1 MKITPL
7 IASLITLNI
16 SLWGN
21 VPSMP
26 PPTMSPPQGT
36 PVLKEKVNLPEI
48 DIDLSKY
55 VDLRDGLIAHYPFSG
70 NSNDESGNG
79 NHLKSLNTSSVN
91 KPTGIAQ
98 LTPDR
103 FNMKDSAYSFDGV
116 DDYMFSDIENRKGD
130 FSLSLWAKAGDIM
143 QSRYRSVINIY
154 DKTGG
159 SKDTCQIHTSGGRY
173 PTYQFFSSN
182 PESFALVTTEWQHLG
197 VSVSG
202 KVIRFYENGERVY
215 SQELEG
221 GEANKFSNIII
232 GKNRHGGAKYHGS
245 IDDIYVY
252 DRAINDAEIT
262 RLFDG
267 GFEDSDG
274 DGLTDE
280 YETGKGRYKAIPGQ
294 FSWDEAMH
302 DAKNRGGHLAT
313 ITSEAEWYA
322 LKDALGKVPERYYLG
337 GLEEKTNG
345 VWSWITGEA
354 WKFTKWQNQNNLN
367 RKNWGEQN
375 RLQTYSE
382 IDNGNMQW
390 NDIWDDKTEGNKG
403 YILEYGYYTNPNLAD
418 SDGDGHDDAK
428 EVAAN
433 TDPNNPF
440 SRPVPNLLAP
450 SDGPG
455 APPAPDYVST
465 VTELTERVEE
475 LTALVEANNREKARR
490 SGQIHELNATNA
502 ALSAQVDEL
511 MAKLTASEEKVT
523 SLQSQ
528 KEGLVSQVKNLGE
541 DKQNL
546 EYNLSVSNG
555 HLEEAIRVAETP
567 MINGWIYDPIQGW
580 LFTDADTY
588 PLVYGETAQ
597 GWFYYEIGSSAPRL
611 FFNYTTEQWE
621 AWDTVPEEGSSQ
633 IAQNNN

>member
-1 MKITPL
+1 MKTKITTIIL
-7 IASLITLNI
+7 ASITLNI

-21 VPSMP
+21 IP
-26 PPTMSPPQGT
+26 PQNAPTMLPPAGT
-36 PVLKEKVNLPEI
+36 PVLKEKLNFPDI
-48 DIDLSKY
+48 DLDLSKY
-55 VDLRDGLIAHYPFSG
+55 VDLREGLIAHYPFSG
-70 NSNDESGNG
+70 NSEDESGNK
-79 NHLKSLNTSSVN
+79 NHLENNEATLTLDRFGMKESAYAFDGNTSHL
-91 KPTGIAQ
+91 
-98 LTPDR
+98 LT
-103 FNMKDSAYSFDGV
+103 
-116 DDYMFSDIENRKGD
+116 DIENRKGD
-130 FSLSLWAKAGDIM
+130 FSISLWAKAAQAE
-143 QSRYRSVINIY
+143 QSRFRSVINIH
-154 DKTGG
+154 DKTPG

-182 PESFALVTTEWQHLG
+182 PESFALVKTEWQQLA

-202 KVIRFYENGERVY
+202 KVIRFYENGEKVY

-221 GEANKFSNIII
+221 GEANKFAHIII
-232 GKNRHGGAKYHGS
+232 GKNRHGGAKYDGS
-245 IDDIYVY
+245 IDDVYVY
-252 DRAINDAEIT
+252 DRAINDAEVA

-274 DGLTDE
+274 DGLTDG
-280 YETGKGRYKAIPGQ
+280 YEIGKSRYKLVAGS
-294 FSWDEAMH
+294 FDWKMAKE
-302 DAKNRGGHLAT
+302 DAEQKGGHLAT
-313 ITSEAEWYA
+313 ITSEEEWEAIKNAVNELPRTYW
-322 LKDALGKVPERYYLG
+322 LG
-337 GLEEKTNG
+337 GTDEKTEG
-345 VWSWITGEA
+345 TWEWITGEV
-354 WKFTKWQNQNNLN
+354 WKFTKWAKDEPNNL
-367 RKNWGEQN
+367 GDEDY
-375 RLQTYSE
+375 LQTWGPSL
-382 IDNGNMQW
+382 DGNREW
-390 NDIWDDKTEGNKG
+390 NDNQFNETRNG
-403 YILEYGYYTNPNLAD
+403 YVLEYGYYTDPYNPD
-418 SDGDGHDDAK
+418 SDGDGVSDGE
-428 EVAAN
+428 EVAAK

-440 SRPVPNLLAP
+440 SRPVPNLLVP

-455 APPAPDYVST
+455 APPAPDYIST

-502 ALSAQVDEL
+502 VLTAQVDEL
-511 MAKLTASEEKVT
+511 IAKLSTSEEKIT
-523 SLQSQ
+523 ALQSE

-621 AWDTVPEEGSSQ
+621 AWDSIPS
-633 IAQNNN
+633 NN

>member
-1 MKITPL
+1 MKTKITTIIL
-7 IASLITLNI
+7 TSITLNI

-21 VPSMP
+21 IP
-26 PPTMSPPQGT
+26 PQNAPTMLPPAGT
-36 PVLKEKVNLPEI
+36 PVLKEKLNFPDI
-48 DIDLSKY
+48 DLDLSKY
-55 VDLRDGLIAHYPFSG
+55 VDLREGLIAHYPFSG
-70 NSNDESGNG
+70 NSEDESGNK
-79 NHLKSLNTSSVN
+79 NHLENNEATLTLDRFGMKESAYAFDGNTSHL
-91 KPTGIAQ
+91 
-98 LTPDR
+98 LT
-103 FNMKDSAYSFDGV
+103 
-116 DDYMFSDIENRKGD
+116 DIENRKGD
-130 FSLSLWAKAGDIM
+130 FSISLWAKAAQAE
-143 QSRYRSVINIY
+143 QSRFRSVINIH
-154 DKTGG
+154 DKTPG

-182 PESFALVTTEWQHLG
+182 PESFALVKTEWQQLA

-202 KVIRFYENGERVY
+202 KVIRFYENGTKVY

-221 GEANKFSNIII
+221 GEANKFAHIII
-232 GKNRHGGAKYHGS
+232 GKNRHGGAKYNGS
-245 IDDIYVY
+245 IDDVYVY
-252 DRAINDAEIT
+252 DRAINDAEVA

-274 DGLTDE
+274 DGLTNA
-280 YETGKGRYKAIPGQ
+280 YEAGKGRYEAIPGK
-294 FSWDEAMH
+294 FTWDEAKK
-302 DAKNRGGHLAT
+302 DAEKKGGHLAT
-313 ITSEAEWYA
+313 ITSEQEW
-322 LKDALGKVPERYYLG
+322 DAIQKELGEVPYLYFLG
-337 GLEEKTNG
+337 GTDE
-345 VWSWITGEA
+345 
-354 WKFTKWQNQNNLN
+354 
-367 RKNWGEQN
+367 
-375 RLQTYSE
+375 
-382 IDNGNMQW
+382 
-390 NDIWDDKTEGNKG
+390 KTEGVWEWITNELWKFSKFSKGQPDDFNGGQDYLSTWKETANGNREWDDQKGVYHSKRGG
-403 YILEYGYYTNPNLAD
+403 YILEYGYYTNPTLAD
-418 SDGDGHDDAK
+418 SDGDGVSDGE
-428 EVAAN
+428 EVAAK

-475 LTALVEANNREKARR
+475 LTAQVEANKRENARR

-502 ALSAQVDEL
+502 ALTAQVDEL
-511 MAKLTASEEKVT
+511 ITKLTASEEKVT
-523 SLQSQ
+523 SLQNQ

-567 MINGWIYDPIQGW
+567 MINGWIYDPVQGW

-621 AWDTVPEEGSSQ
+621 AWDTVPEEDSSQ
-633 IAQNNN
+633 IAQNNNL

>member
-232 GKNRHGGAKYHGS
+232 G
-245 IDDIYVY
+245 
-252 DRAINDAEIT
+252 
-262 RLFDG
+262 
-267 GFEDSDG
+267 
-274 DGLTDE
+274 
-280 YETGKGRYKAIPGQ
+280 
-294 FSWDEAMH
+294 
-302 DAKNRGGHLAT
+302 
-313 ITSEAEWYA
+313 
-322 LKDALGKVPERYYLG
+322 
-337 GLEEKTNG
+337 
-345 VWSWITGEA
+345 
-354 WKFTKWQNQNNLN
+354 
-367 RKNWGEQN
+367 
-375 RLQTYSE
+375 
-382 IDNGNMQW
+382 
-390 NDIWDDKTEGNKG
+390 
-403 YILEYGYYTNPNLAD
+403 
-418 SDGDGHDDAK
+418 
-428 EVAAN
+428 
-433 TDPNNPF
+433 
-440 SRPVPNLLAP
+440 
-450 SDGPG
+450 
-455 APPAPDYVST
+455 
-465 VTELTERVEE
+465 
-475 LTALVEANNREKARR
+475 
-490 SGQIHELNATNA
+490 
-502 ALSAQVDEL
+502 
-511 MAKLTASEEKVT
+511 
-523 SLQSQ
+523 
-528 KEGLVSQVKNLGE
+528 
-541 DKQNL
+541 
-546 EYNLSVSNG
+546 
-555 HLEEAIRVAETP
+555 
-567 MINGWIYDPIQGW
+567 
-580 LFTDADTY
+580 
-588 PLVYGETAQ
+588 
-597 GWFYYEIGSSAPRL
+597 
-611 FFNYTTEQWE
+611 
-621 AWDTVPEEGSSQ
+621 
-633 IAQNNN
+633 

>member
-1 MKITPL
+1 MS
-7 IASLITLNI
+7 A
-16 SLWGN
+16 
-21 VPSMP
+21 PSVL
-26 PPTMSPPQGT
+26 PPQGT
-36 PVLKEKVNLPEI
+36 PVLKENFNLP
-48 DIDLSKY
+48 DIDLDLSRY
-55 VDLRDGLIAHYPFSG
+55 VDLNEGLIAHYPFSG
-70 NSNDESGNG
+70 DANDESGNK
-79 NHLKSLNTSSVN
+79 NHMENKGAKLTADRFGIEESAYAFDGNTSHLF
-91 KPTGIAQ
+91 T
-98 LTPDR
+98 
-103 FNMKDSAYSFDGV
+103 
-116 DDYMFSDIENRKGD
+116 DIENRKGD
-130 FSLSLWAKAGDIM
+130 FSISLWAKAAQAE
-143 QSRYRSVINIY
+143 QSRFRSVINIH
-154 DKTGG
+154 DKTPG

-182 PESFALVTTEWQHLG
+182 PESFALVKTEWQQLA

-202 KVIRFYENGERVY
+202 KVIRFYENGTKVY

-221 GEANKFSNIII
+221 GEANKFAHIII

-245 IDDIYVY
+245 IDDVYVY
-252 DRAINDAEIT
+252 DRAINDAEVA

-280 YETGKGRYKAIPGQ
+280 YEIGFRSRTNGNESLRYKVIDDKKYT
-294 FSWDEAMH
+294 FKEAEKK
-302 DAKNRGGHLAT
+302 ATELGGHLAT
-313 ITSEAEWYA
+313 IISKSEDAAIQKA
-322 LKDALGKVPERYYLG
+322 LNGILTDTVWIG
-337 GLEEKTNG
+337 GTDE
-345 VWSWITGEA
+345 
-354 WKFTKWQNQNNLN
+354 
-367 RKNWGEQN
+367 
-375 RLQTYSE
+375 
-382 IDNGNMQW
+382 
-390 NDIWDDKTEGNKG
+390 KTEGIWEWVTGELWKFSNWDAGQPESSKFQGTEDFSKRYASGVWHDWRNVERNEYFLLELG
-403 YILEYGYYTNPNLAD
+403 YFTDPNNAD
-418 SDGDGHDDAK
+418 SDGDGVSDGE

-502 ALSAQVDEL
+502 ALTAQVEEL
-511 MAKLTASEEKVT
+511 IAKLSASEEKVT

-567 MINGWIYDPIQGW
+567 MINGWIYDPVQGW

-621 AWDTVPEEGSSQ
+621 AWDSIP
-633 IAQNNN
+633 ANN